1 LLAVLGTLSRRTEI
15 EERLSQA
22 KAAWRRA
29 RAELSQIEAR
39 LGQRALDV
47 EERIER
53 HGQMKPWL
61 RTALDWVGA
70 LPDDTDDRRWQA
82 AQAEI
87 EANKAAVAAVERELD
102 ALRKLEKE
110 LDESL
115 AQLGAQLDRTRQY
128 VEQLDAAYEVAVEGQ
143 QRASTAVSLFVEAEA
158 STLEEGKGDDEGM
171 QYVKTSELLTRAGS
185 QLADA
190 SAQFS
195 LCNESALAGVLVDVS
210 SRAAAAGMWQP
221 VSGKHDLAT
230 IRALRDS
237 TATALDVAGA
247 FLVRLGNEVTRARTG
262 LKTLR
267 EQRDQRLRDLNL

>member
-1 LLAVLGTLSRRTEI
+1 MLGPLSGRTEI

-29 RAELSQIEAR
+29 RAELSQIEAQ

-47 EERIER
+47 EERIQR
-53 HGQMKPWL
+53 RAQMKPWL
-61 RTALDWVGA
+61 RTALDWLGA
-70 LPDDTDDRRWQA
+70 LPDDTDDRRWLSA
-82 AQAEI
+82 LAEI
-87 EANKAAVAAVERELD
+87 NVKRQVVAAVERELE
-102 ALRKLEKE
+102 AVRKQEKE
-110 LDESL
+110 RDEPL
-115 AQLGAQLDRTRQY
+115 ARLGVQLDRARQY
-128 VEQLDAAYEVAVEGQ
+128 LEQLDAAYEVAVEGK
-143 QRASTAVSLFVEAEA
+143 QRATAAVTLFVEAEA
-158 STLEEGKGDDEGM
+158 STLEEGKGDDEGA
-171 QYVKTSELLTRAGS
+171 QYGKTSKLLTRAGA

-195 LCNESALAGVLVDVS
+195 LCNESTLAGVLVDVS

-230 IRALRDS
+230 IGALRD
-237 TATALDVAGA
+237 ATGSALDVAAA
-247 FLVRLGNEVTRARTG
+247 FLVRLGNEVTRARSE